1 MNNWEPIP
9 FPTPLHIHLDCVYN
23 IDKDLGI
30 LTITQWSGPDGV
42 LSRLV
47 RQAKLAEIQDPS
59 LITIEAVLQNAEDF
73 LEQQRTQHDQTQSAA
88 ALKIDI
94 GTPTSLNELQF
105 RLFTDFCFSME
116 ILFWWRCILGA
127 RVPRSCLWETG
138 GIYGEYRKKK
148 SRSEYKVAI
157 NGLTKTLHL
166 RLGKPENR
174 WPELSL
180 IRRVPVSRGTI
191 NYTIY
196 FNGVFSGLAYGL
208 DK

>member
-1 MNNWEPIP
+1 MVTRALWNLHVDGKWYRSFRRPRCRITSPDTPATLKVIRNIISAITMNNWEPIP

-47 RQAKLAEIQDPS
+47 RQEKLAEIQDPS

-94 GTPTSLNELQF
+94 GRPTSSNEIQF

-116 ILFWWRCILGA
+116 ILF
-127 RVPRSCLWETG
+127 
-138 GIYGEYRKKK
+138 
-148 SRSEYKVAI
+148 
-157 NGLTKTLHL
+157 
-166 RLGKPENR
+166 
-174 WPELSL
+174 
-180 IRRVPVSRGTI
+180 
-191 NYTIY
+191 
-196 FNGVFSGLAYGL
+196 
-208 DK
+208 